1 MANTKRERMEDVSVA
16 YVQALCAKNGYILER
31 VGRDNDSVDVR
42 ISCTAL
48 PADDC
53 LAYSPM
59 LNVQLKA
66 TYGNFKQLNTGDYS
80 FALPVKNYS
89 DLIKVNRMIPIILVV
104 LHMSE
109 DENDWVIHH
118 NDRLEIKKCAYWV
131 SLKGKEPSDNG
142 GTVNVRIPQNNILSC
157 DKLKEIMTKIAKG
170 EEL

>member
-31 VGRDNDSVDVR
+31 VGRDNDSVDYR

-48 PADDC
+48 PDDDC
-53 LAYSPM
+53 LSYSPM
-59 LNVQLKA
+59 LNIQLKA
-66 TYGNFKQLNTGDYS
+66 TYGNFRQLESGDYS

-109 DENDWVIHH
+109 DENDWIIHY

-131 SLKGKEPSDNG
+131 SLKGKEPSENE
-142 GTVNVRIPQNNILSC
+142 GTVNVRIPQSNILSC
-157 DKLKEIMTKIAKG
+157 DKLKEIMTKIAKE